1 MATLHE
7 PQGSSRG
14 LAPGPKPDPHP
25 SNRGG
30 EGGGLGGS
38 KEVQEGLLSPGPPE
52 KSNTKGGIPALLFL
66 TKMDSGDSI

>member
-1 MATLHE
+1 
-7 PQGSSRG
+7 
-14 LAPGPKPDPHP
+14 
-25 SNRGG
+25 
-30 EGGGLGGS
+30 LGGS